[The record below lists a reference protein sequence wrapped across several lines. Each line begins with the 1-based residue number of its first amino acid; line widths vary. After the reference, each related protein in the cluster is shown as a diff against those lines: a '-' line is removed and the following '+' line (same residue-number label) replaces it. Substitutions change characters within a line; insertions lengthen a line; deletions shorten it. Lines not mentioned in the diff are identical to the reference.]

1 FRVDDQ
7 GDRPAGDNVVDVRDD
22 PAGGDIQVVPHVPLR
37 LGRDP
42 IQHPPGR
49 LLTGTPILR
58 SIRPE
63 VLDGPAGD
71 PVHGAAHQM
80 IPTRIEPPNSTSSTN
95 RAIFTPAPL
104 RASAR
109 SSESFSNSGPR
120 PSPNTFTSHRIR
132 PHVDEWAGERRGGT
146 SGVRR
151 PGQDGPSCGTGCY

>member
-1 FRVDDQ
+1 
-7 GDRPAGDNVVDVRDD
+7 DRSAGDDVIDVGHD
-22 PAGGDIQVVPHVPLR
+22 PAGRDIEIVPHVPLR
-37 LGRDP
+37 LGRNA

-71 PVHGAAHQM
+71 PVHGPTHQK
-80 IPTRIEPPNSTSSTN
+80 IPTTIDPPNSTSSTN
-95 RAIFTPAPL
+95 RAIFTPGPL
-104 RASAR
+104 SASAR

-120 PSPNTFTSHRIR
+120 PSAIVSTSHRMR
-132 PHVDEWAGERRGGT
+132 RHGDEWAGERRGGT

-151 PGQDGPSCGTGCY
+151 PGQDAHSCGTGCY